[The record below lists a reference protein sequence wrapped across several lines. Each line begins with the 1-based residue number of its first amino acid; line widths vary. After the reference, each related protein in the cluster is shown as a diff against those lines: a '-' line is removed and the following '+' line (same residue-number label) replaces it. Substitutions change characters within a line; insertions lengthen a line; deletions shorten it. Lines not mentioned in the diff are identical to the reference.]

1 MNVEENVQCSSS
13 TSHQNIRLSLV
24 PQASPHDL
32 SASFSRD
39 LIIIN
44 NRCHPKHFNKKSEIA
59 IIIVKKC
66 LIKVPQNGQCPNL
79 GWVSPLLPQQAAA
92 RVNFS
97 DSSFSCVLR
106 RRRLLHFCH
115 CLVVFLL
122 AFKIK
127 ILLKTIAGKTPL
139 NKGLHKTK

>member
-1 MNVEENVQCSSS
+1 MNIEENVQCSSS

-32 SASFSRD
+32 SASFSRRD

-79 GWVSPLLPQQAAA
+79 GWGFSSPPPAGSSACQFLRQQLQLRAETTKTFALLPLPRSISTGVQ
-92 RVNFS
+92 NKNT
-97 DSSFSCVLR
+97 
-106 RRRLLHFCH
+106 
-115 CLVVFLL
+115 
-122 AFKIK
+122 FKNHR
-127 ILLKTIAGKTPL
+127 GKNT
-139 NKGLHKTK
+139 T

>member
-13 TSHQNIRLSLV
+13 ISHQNIRLSLV

-106 RRRLLHFCH
+106 RRTTKTFALLP
-115 CLVVFLL
+115 LPRSISTGVQNKNT
-122 AFKIK
+122 FKNHR
-127 ILLKTIAGKTPL
+127 GKNT
-139 NKGLHKTK
+139 T